1 MLRAPW
7 ERINDALEA
16 EPVAAAQQI
25 SPVPRPELPR
35 SPAARRALAYEE
47 QKRRLSEAW
56 LAPRRVLS
64 PWEQATQTPRWPQTF
79 AEPFLDPTETVTLP
93 VEVNKSKGAGVV
105 LSPWEVERYRA
116 AERAAF
122 AQRLEQQW
130 RWNISHL

>member
-56 LAPRRVLS
+56 LVPRRVPS
-64 PWEQATQTPRWPQTF
+64 PWEQATQTSPQPQTW
-79 AEPFLDPTETVTLP
+79 AEPFLDPVATVTLP
-93 VEVNKSKGAGVV
+93 AAINRSKGGGSLTPQEIEKV
-105 LSPWEVERYRA
+105 RA
-116 AERAAF
+116 DERAAF

-130 RWNISHL
+130 RWNIAHL

>member
-7 ERINDALEA
+7 ERINDSGEA
-16 EPVAAAQQI
+16 EPVAAAQMATI
-25 SPVPRPELPR
+25 TTETTELPR

-56 LAPRRVLS
+56 LAPRRVPS
-64 PWEQATQTPRWPQTF
+64 PWEQATQTPMQPQTW
-79 AEPFLDPTETVTLP
+79 AEPFLDPVATVTLP
-93 VEVNKSKGAGVV
+93 AAINRSKGGGTLTAA
-105 LSPWEVERYRA
+105 EVERYRA

-130 RWNISHL
+130 RWNIAHL